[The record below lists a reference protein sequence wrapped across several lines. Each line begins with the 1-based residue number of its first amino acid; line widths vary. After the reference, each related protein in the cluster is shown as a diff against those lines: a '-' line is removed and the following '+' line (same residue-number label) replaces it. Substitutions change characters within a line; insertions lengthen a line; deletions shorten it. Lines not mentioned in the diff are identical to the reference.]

1 MTSLETSV
9 ASPAPTVSDFTLSFN
24 CLDEIPLE
32 TRFAAAR
39 DAGFV
44 EVGLSVR
51 WMKQW
56 LESNDLVHLDFLLA
70 EHGLRVAEL
79 EAIRVMSEEQ
89 DPLED
94 IAAMLA
100 EHLRPLRLQ
109 AVGPYSGSVADAARR
124 AGRVADRFST
134 WNVDVVLE
142 PLPFTNMQSP
152 AEAAAIIQLADRPN
166 LSMCM
171 DVWHLY
177 RCGLPLS
184 HLNGLWPYIST
195 IQFNDGTLLCQH
207 PEDLREDCL
216 RNRRIPG
223 LGEFDL
229 VGLVRARNQNR
240 PDSTFSIEVIA
251 TELKAQD
258 PFLTARQIAV
268 GLDSVLQA
276 SRTEQ

>member
-1 MTSLETSV
+1 MTSPVTSSLIKAPVV
-9 ASPAPTVSDFTLSFN
+9 ADFTFSFN
-24 CLDEIPLE
+24 CIPEVPME
-32 TRFAAAR
+32 TRLEAAR

-56 LESNDLVHLDFLLA
+56 LETHELSELDQTLEQF
-70 EHGLRVAEL
+70 GMRVAEL
-79 EAIRVMSEEQ
+79 EAIRVMGEEV

-94 IAAMLA
+94 LAALLA
-100 EHLRPLRLQ
+100 EHLHPDRLQ
-109 AVGPYSGSVADAARR
+109 AVGPYSGSETDAALR
-124 AGRVADRFST
+124 AGRVADRFAQ

-142 PLPFTNMQSP
+142 PLPFTNMKTP
-152 AEAAAIIQLADRPN
+152 LNAASIIQFANRSN
-166 LSMCM
+166 LSMCL

-177 RCGLPLS
+177 RMGLPLT
-184 HLNGLWPYIST
+184 HLDDLWPYIST
-195 IQFNDGTLLCQH
+195 LQINDGTRVCEY

-229 VGLVRARNQNR
+229 VGILRARNAHR
-240 PDSTFSIEVIA
+240 PDSTFSIEVIS

-258 PFLTARQIAV
+258 PFLTARQIAE
-268 GLDSVLQA
+268 GLDAVLTA
-276 SRTEQ
+276 SRTDQ